1 MNWREDLYP
10 KKRPIEAGSN
20 EKKEPKGMP
29 DIGSRTQ
36 TSEHDEKDVS
46 GQNSEA
52 TAGDEAERREVL
64 S

>member
-1 MNWREDLYP
+1 MNGRQGLYP
-10 KKRPIEAGSN
+10 KEHPIESGSS
-20 EKKEPKGMP
+20 EKKEPKSMS

-36 TSEHDEKDVS
+36 TSERDEKDVS

-52 TAGDEAERREVL
+52 AAGDEAEPREML